1 MIISPIKFYLLPFD
15 RASGSSSGGRQT
27 VQDEGLSATMV
38 QRRATFS
45 GCEKKAQ
52 VERKGV
58 RAMADSKVLLTILA
72 AFAAGLFLI
81 GFVFLDWRFFA
92 VSGLTSLAITA
103 IAVKAGGWSAINPFD
118 RGH

>member
-1 MIISPIKFYLLPFD
+1 
-15 RASGSSSGGRQT
+15 
-27 VQDEGLSATMV
+27 
-38 QRRATFS
+38 
-45 GCEKKAQ
+45 
-52 VERKGV
+52 
-58 RAMADSKVLLTILA
+58 MADPNVLLTILA

-81 GFVFLDWRFFA
+81 GFVSLDWRFFA